1 MPRSVSRK
9 MLQAP
14 SDLSEPGKLAHEVVL
29 KFLRAHKLTH
39 TDAAPVFYSPKEWA
53 KRGEKYGHGGVLIV
67 AYENADAR
75 YAFSLDA
82 AATIRTKGGTY
93 STIDALQAALAERGL
108 HAEECT
114 SWYAAIYARE
124 AATRSES
131 AAVPDVKPE
140 PILGHEHDVSEGR
153 IAALAKRWASGEQ
166 GIVASVIEALPPL
179 HAAYVALKLQDRAA
193 DQMPEAPSLQRYL
206 AKRLL

>member
-1 MPRSVSRK
+1 

-14 SDLSEPGKLAHEVVL
+14 SDLSAQGKLAHEVVL
-29 KFLRAHKLTH
+29 KFLRAHKLTR
-39 TDAAPVFYSPKEWA
+39 TDAAPVFYSPKEWT
-53 KRGEKYGHGGVLIV
+53 KRGEKYGHKGVLIV

-93 STIDALQAALAERGL
+93 STTDALQTALAEHGM

-114 SWYAAIYARE
+114 SWYAAIYVNE
-124 AATRSES
+124 HATGSES
-131 AAVPDVKPE
+131 DAVPDVTPE
-140 PILGHEHDVSEGR
+140 PILGHEPDVSENR
-153 IAALAKRWASGEQ
+153 IAALAQRWASGEQ

-179 HAAYVALKLQDRAA
+179 YAAYVALRLQDRVA